1 MNQWKYDFVFPRPE
15 AISLNSDVIAIFNF
29 SLCFAVGK
37 NDLPSAT
44 LSVFSHSLCQYV
56 IPYFFSS
63 VAIVIRILLYT
74 IFSSPSSST
83 ASLDGLSASTF
94 TSIQLC
100 AFTLPKWID
109 QFCVMSCRT
118 LFRKSSIKGL
128 CIKLFVRKAKVTLL
142 SR

>member
-1 MNQWKYDFVFPRPE
+1 M
-15 AISLNSDVIAIFNF
+15 NSDVIGIFNF

-44 LSVFSHSLCQYV
+44 LSVFSHSLCQFV

-63 VAIVIRILLYT
+63 VAIVIGILLYEFT
-74 IFSSPSSST
+74 IFSSPSSSI
-83 ASLDGLSASTF
+83 ASLAGLSASTF

-109 QFCVMSCRT
+109 QFCVVPCFVC
-118 LFRKSSIKGL
+118 LLLKG
-128 CIKLFVRKAKVTLL
+128 CV
-142 SR
+142 